1 MKDVMGPLAVH
12 GRWLV
17 RRDLPEAVA
26 IDAAGFGPAAWGEED
41 FLAHLR
47 HRARI
52 GSAAEIGGR
61 VVAFCVYELRERELG
76 ILRLAVHPRWRRRGV
91 GGLVVAWLAR
101 KLSGH
106 RRTSIEALVP
116 ERMLEAQL
124 FLRSCGFRWE
134 RTEKSSGGDS
144 YSMRL
149 RLPGKE
155 D

>member
-1 MKDVMGPLAVH
+1 MKEIAGPLAVH
-12 GRWLV
+12 GRWLI

-26 IDAAGFGPAAWGEED
+26 IDAAGFGPRAWGEED
-41 FLAHLR
+41 FLACLR
-47 HRARI
+47 HRACI
-52 GSAAEIGGR
+52 GSAAEVGGR
-61 VVAFCVYELRERELG
+61 VVAFCVHELRERELG
-76 ILRLAVHPRWRRRGV
+76 LLRLAVHPRWRRRGV

-101 KLSGH
+101 KLSAH
-106 RRTSIEALVP
+106 RRTSIECLVP

-124 FLRSCGFRWE
+124 FLRACGFRWE

-149 RLPGKE
+149 RLEGKE